1 MKYLQSHTCSTV
13 LHWFFFLLSNMLMV
27 ITFVNN
33 SGHLCWRNLSDINV
47 NIIGIRVLHGSFDQ
61 NSEAVWEDFFVTL
74 YLCLF
79 SAFWFNR
86 QLFETGL
93 YLQKGNLYFPV
104 YICTKFSV
112 VLQFLINAR
121 KIFFMSKLISFSI
134 EIDQSKNS
142 FKLTYV

>member
-1 MKYLQSHTCSTV
+1 MSTSQALESCMVV
-13 LHWFFFLLSNMLMV
+13 LIKILKLFER
-27 ITFVNN
+27 I
-33 SGHLCWRNLSDINV
+33 
-47 NIIGIRVLHGSFDQ
+47 
-61 NSEAVWEDFFVTL
+61 FFVTL

-142 FKLTYV
+142 FKLTYVQYVLIFELQLQTYTSLTFGEQFGGVFRLASGIESFVKAP